1 MSASDTPRVP
11 LWNIANILTMTRMV
25 MVPIFVVVAALYHE
39 DIAMRW
45 VIAGIF
51 VLAMVTDFVDGYLAR
66 SRNLITDFGKI
77 MDPIADKAMT
87 GAALI
92 MLSVW
97 QYVPWWTA
105 VLPLGRE
112 IGITVMRFTILK
124 YGALP
129 ANFSGKAK
137 TMMQSIG
144 ITFCLMP
151 FELMWPPAW
160 WIGITL
166 IAIALVLTLWSG
178 LRNVNDGL
186 RLRREALAQKAA
198 EREWTRRVSSGRRPA
213 PSLPRA
219 KRVVSASRRLS
230 RSRAGCSSRASWMFR
245 ALAESSRGVRARTVS
260 KRRRLFWG

>member
-1 MSASDTPRVP
+1 MSENTRSEVP
-11 LWNIANILTMTRMV
+11 LWNIANILTMARCV
-25 MVPIFVVVAALYHE
+25 MVPIFVWVAAVYHG
-39 DIAMRW
+39 DFSMRW
-45 VIAGIF
+45 VITGIF
-51 VLAMVTDFVDGYLAR
+51 ILAMATDFLDGYLAR
-66 SRNLITDFGKI
+66 SRGLITDFGKI

-97 QYVPWWTA
+97 DYIPWWMTILIL
-105 VLPLGRE
+105 VRE

-151 FELMWPPAW
+151 FEVMWLGAK
-160 WIGITL
+160 WIGIGL

-178 LRNVNDGL
+178 ALNVKDGM
-186 RLRREALAQKAA
+186 RLRREAL
-198 EREWTRRVSSGRRPA
+198 SS
-213 PSLPRA
+213 
-219 KRVVSASRRLS
+219 
-230 RSRAGCSSRASWMFR
+230 AGA
-245 ALAESSRGVRARTVS
+245 
-260 KRRRLFWG
+260 